1 MKRNGMIYLIV
12 GLPCAAVVM
21 GLLIVA
27 LAFSNPDPGV
37 RPDGPPLSKTS
48 WQEVE

>member
-1 MKRNGMIYLIV
+1 MKRGILYLMI

-21 GLLIVA
+21 GIVIVV

-37 RPDGPPLSKTS
+37 RPDGRPLSKTS
-48 WQEVE
+48 WQAAE